1 MSNLKKGVT
10 REKPEQVFVL
20 WVDRKTITVDNIQ
33 NGSGLLVCDLCN
45 RQIDWD
51 PLPVI
56 DYSSDE
62 EVADPDY
69 IPAGDEA
76 FCRSCAMKEYGLKGG
91 DAGNVDRLW
100 ICFDVTK
107 TGKAAG

>member
-1 MSNLKKGVT
+1 LSSLKKGVT

-20 WVDRKTITVDNIQ
+20 WVERKTMPANIQ
-33 NGSGLLVCDLCN
+33 GGSSFLMCDHCN
-45 RQIDWD
+45 KQIDLD
-51 PLPVI
+51 PFPVI
-56 DYSSDE
+56 DYPSDE
-62 EVADPDY
+62 ELADPDY

-76 FCRSCAMKEYGLKGG
+76 FCRSCAIKEYGLKSG

-107 TGKAAG
+107 TGKVAG